1 MNQLQFEVLSRPQD
15 EGHEYRK
22 SLQGRSVDEVARS
35 IHDAV
40 HGRSCEGDALKS
52 WFQDERP
59 AQRHNTV
66 RDKLST
72 FGRRLRNDIDANFHH
87 QRDWLF
93 EVVGP
98 PPSDGEVLLPDTDE
112 EMATRSTIYQVN
124 GETKAA
130 QDIASLA
137 QTESGNSRPPMIP
150 SGSASS
156 SVGLISR
163 GKTTVASSPSSSRA
177 SSRPPSPSADF
188 SSSQWHSPGLEKKK
202 AKVSTELLKVRTMKL
217 RGSEGINGLVMPSL
231 GSHHDQNVVTS
242 SSLDSKKN
250 KEMKKKRSRPPPVVF
265 KEDWS
270 TKEERLRSR
279 SAFGPDPNWKLLP
292 VLVKSNDDCRQ
303 EQLASQIIHRCASIL
318 ARAKVPVWLYP

>member
-1 MNQLQFEVLSRPQD
+1 M
-15 EGHEYRK
+15 
-22 SLQGRSVDEVARS
+22 ARS

-40 HGRSCEGDALKS
+40 HGRSSEGDALKS

-87 QRDWLF
+87 QRDRFF
-93 EVVGP
+93 EVVGAP
-98 PPSDGEVLLPDTDE
+98 TSDGEVLFPDTDQD
-112 EMATRSTIYQVN
+112 MARSSTIYQVN
-124 GETKAA
+124 GDTKAA
-130 QDIASLA
+130 QDIVAMAKVDGGS
-137 QTESGNSRPPMIP
+137 SRPPMIP

-156 SVGLISR
+156 SVGLTSR
-163 GKTTVASSPSSSRA
+163 GKMTAASSPSSSRA
-177 SSRPPSPSADF
+177 SSRPPSPSAEF

-202 AKVSTELLKVRTMKL
+202 AKVSTDLLNVRTMKL
-217 RGSEGINGLVMPSL
+217 RGEAEGINGLVLPSL
-231 GSHHDQNVVTS
+231 GSHHDQDVVTS
-242 SSLDSKKN
+242 TNVDGKK
-250 KEMKKKRSRPPPVVF
+250 KETKKKRSRPPPVVF

-270 TKEERLRSR
+270 AKEDRLRSS
-279 SAFGPDPNWKLLP
+279 SAFGCDPNWKLLP